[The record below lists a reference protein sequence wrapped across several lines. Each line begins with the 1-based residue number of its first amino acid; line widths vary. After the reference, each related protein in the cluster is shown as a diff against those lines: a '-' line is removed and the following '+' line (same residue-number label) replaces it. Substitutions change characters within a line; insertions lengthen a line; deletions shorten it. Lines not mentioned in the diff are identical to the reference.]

1 MEKLRVLIVDD
12 QQALRTVVRRVLSDG
27 RIPMEI
33 VEAESGAEAL
43 QKVEDG
49 PFDLVIL
56 DVIMPGQYNGFDV
69 LRLLREREAS
79 KDLPIVMLTAEDKE
93 QDIMQGLEDGATS
106 YLTKPFNSDELW
118 EVVEPLM
125 TEKTVEQ
132 KPKNILV
139 VDDEAS
145 VRKVLRRALA
155 GSRFENTVVEAED
168 GKEALDKI
176 NQSKFDM
183 VVMDVSMPRLSGL
196 EALKQIRQTEE
207 HKDLTVIMLTGESDP
222 DDIREGLRGGAS
234 TYLTKPFQPDD
245 VVLVVD
251 YHLALIG
258 G

>member
-1 MEKLRVLIVDD
+1 MEKLRVLVVDD
-12 QQALRTVVRRVLSDG
+12 QQALRTVVRRVLNDG

-49 PFDLVIL
+49 RFDLVIL

-69 LRLLREREAS
+69 LRILREKEAG
-79 KDLPIVMLTAEDKE
+79 KNLPIVMLTAEDKE

-118 EVVEPLM
+118 ETIEPLLA
-125 TEKTVEQ
+125 EETVEQ

-196 EALKQIRQTEE
+196 EALKQLRQTEE
-207 HKDLTVIMLTGESDP
+207 HKALTVIMLTGESDP

-251 YHLALIG
+251 YHLALVG